1 MRSVND
7 RGDRSAAR
15 AAVRRGPRVAPVGDD
30 SRLRRTVD
38 LGVALVAV
46 VLLSPLL
53 ALIALL
59 VKADSP
65 GPVLYGQQRV
75 GKDGRLFRI
84 LKFRSMVA
92 GADRLGA
99 AVAGRND
106 PRITRIG
113 AVLRASKLDELPQ
126 FVNVLAGHMTLIGPR
141 AEVPRYVRHYTD
153 EERRVLTVR
162 PGLTGPGQLLFCREQ
177 AAELDDVPDPEVEYV
192 EHQLHVKLALDLDYL
207 HRRVLM
213 RDLAILGQTVAVMM
227 KPAVST
233 RSLGEGN
240 AQ

>member
-7 RGDRSAAR
+7 RGARSAPH
-15 AAVRRGPRVAPVGDD
+15 AAGHRGPRVAPVRDD
-30 SRLRRTVD
+30 SRLRRTID
-38 LGVALVAV
+38 LGVALAAT

-59 VKADSP
+59 IKVDSP

-75 GKDGRLFRI
+75 GKDEHPFKI

-92 GADRLGA
+92 GAERLGA
-99 AVAGRND
+99 AVAGRHD

-113 AVLRASKLDELPQ
+113 ALLRASKLDELPQ
-126 FVNVLAGHMTLIGPR
+126 LANIFVGHMTLIGPR
-141 AEVPRYVRHYTD
+141 AEVPRYVRYYTD

-162 PGLTGPGQLLFCREQ
+162 PGLTGPGQLLFSREQ
-177 AAELDDVPDPEVEYV
+177 AAELDGVADPEVQYV

-207 HRRVLM
+207 HGRHLRS
-213 RDLAILGQTVAVMM
+213 DLAILGQTVAVML
-227 KPAVST
+227 
-233 RSLGEGN
+233 RWY
-240 AQ
+240 

>member
-1 MRSVND
+1 MNG

-15 AAVRRGPRVAPVGDD
+15 AAVRLGPRVAPVRDD
-30 SRLRRTVD
+30 SRLRRTID
-38 LGVALVAV
+38 LGVALAAM

-59 VKADSP
+59 IKIDSP
-65 GPVLYGQQRV
+65 GPVLYGQERV
-75 GKDGRLFRI
+75 GKDGRPFRI

-92 GADRLGA
+92 GAERLGA
-99 AVAGRND
+99 AVAGRHD

-113 AVLRASKLDELPQ
+113 ALLRASKLDELPQ
-126 FVNVLAGHMTLIGPR
+126 LANIVAGHMTLIGPR

-162 PGLTGPGQLLFCREQ
+162 PGLTGPGQLLFSRQQ
-177 AAELDDVPDPEVEYV
+177 AAELDDVADPEAEYV
-192 EHQLHVKLALDLDYL
+192 RRQLHVKLALDLDYL
-207 HRRVLM
+207 RRRLLR

-227 KPAVST
+227 KPAVSNG
-233 RSLGEGN
+233 SFGEGK
-240 AQ
+240 AK